1 MLNDEVGQT
10 GGCIMA
16 AGITA
21 MPEEARLLL
30 QRWRAL
36 RQGDALPNLHD
47 FAPSQI
53 PPARI
58 PWLMTYRQSADQ
70 QLSYG
75 VVGEEIRHLFRKN
88 LRGEPVLYYVDPK
101 QRALRYG
108 HINRSINE
116 GRPLWFTGAVLFEEC
131 RLEFGRL
138 GLPAQLERD
147 RALLLIYFPLEPV
160 PWPRPQPRHHSTP
173 LPFDLVWLDEA

>member
-1 MLNDEVGQT
+1 ME
-10 GGCIMA
+10 

-21 MPEEARLLL
+21 MPEEAGLLL

-36 RQGDALPNLHD
+36 RQGDALPNLHE

-75 VVGEEIRHLFRKN
+75 VVGEEIRYLFGKN
-88 LRGEPVLYYVDPK
+88 LRGEPVLYYADPET
-101 QRALRYG
+101 RALRYG
-108 HINRSINE
+108 HINRAINE
-116 GRPLWFTGAVLFEEC
+116 GLPLWFTGAVLFEEC
-131 RLEFGRL
+131 RLQFGRL
-138 GLPAQLERD
+138 GLPAQLERE
-147 RALLLIYFPLEPV
+147 RALLMIYFPLEPM
-160 PWPRPQPRHHSTP
+160 PSPRPHPIAQSTP
-173 LPFDLVWLDEA
+173 LPFKLIWLDGA